1 MIVDT
6 SALIAIA
13 LAEPGSERVADAMAS
28 ADRRLMSAATYVEAS
43 VVIDARRNPVA
54 SRLFDELFDDIEIV
68 PVTAEQARIARE
80 AYRDYGRGSGHPARL
95 NFGDCF
101 SYALATERR
110 ELLLYVGDDFAHTD
124 IRSVLQAPPQYGA
137 TAKSSSP
144 SQAAGT

>member
-1 MIVDT
+1 M
-6 SALIAIA
+6 
-13 LAEPGSERVADAMAS
+13 ADAMAS
-28 ADRRLMSAATYVEAS
+28 ANRRLMSAATYVEAS
-43 VVIDARRNPVA
+43 VVIDARQNPVA

-68 PVTAEQARIARE
+68 PATAEQARIARE

-110 ELLLYVGDDFAHTD
+110 EPLLYVGGDFAHTD
-124 IRSVLQAPPQYGA
+124 IRSALDPARQAGA